1 MTTTTTTKTYTVID
15 GFDGDGI
22 AQLATPELLAELLR
36 DNRYEYGGRSSW
48 TPTTVTVTAAA
59 IVTVDG
65 AGYAA
70 KTMAAAEA
78 FVAALGM
85 PSIFSGVAIA
95 RKCTINAL

>member
-1 MTTTTTTKTYTVID
+1 MTTTTTTTID

-48 TPTTVTVTAAA
+48 TPTTANVTAAA

-65 AGYAA
+65 VAYAA
-70 KTMAAAEA
+70 ETLGAAEA

-95 RKCTINAL
+95 RKCTITAL